1 MTRFDMQTLL
11 PALLHV
17 EDRTSM
23 AVSLESR
30 VPLLD
35 RRIVELVA
43 SMPPMVKYEG
53 GRSKHIFRQVVR
65 HIVPHDIYNRTDKM
79 GFPVPLNEWF
89 TGPLKDFIRDILLSK
104 DAKERGIFERKG
116 LSKLFEPEHPYG
128 RALWG
133 ALNLEL
139 WFQTFID
146 RGQHAQEK
154 VLK

>member
-1 MTRFDMQTLL
+1 MKTLL

-35 RRIVELVA
+35 RRIVDLVA
-43 SMPPMVKYEG
+43 SMPPMIKYKG
-53 GRSKHIFRQVVR
+53 GRSKYIFRQVVR
-65 HIVPHDIYNRTDKM
+65 NIIPHEICDRTDKM
-79 GFPVPLNEWF
+79 GFPVPLAEWSS
-89 TGPLKDFIRDILLSK
+89 GPLKDFIQDILMSK
-104 DAKERGIFERKG
+104 KACDRGIFRKEE
-116 LSKLFEPEHPYG
+116 LSQLLKSKEPYG

-133 ALNLEL
+133 VLNLEL

-146 RGQHAQEK
+146 
-154 VLK
+154 V